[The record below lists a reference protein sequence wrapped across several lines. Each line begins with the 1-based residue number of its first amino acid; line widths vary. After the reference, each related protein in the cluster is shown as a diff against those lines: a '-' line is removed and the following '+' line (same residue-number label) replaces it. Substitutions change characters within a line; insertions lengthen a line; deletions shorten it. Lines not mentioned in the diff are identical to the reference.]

1 MTCPKMYS
9 NISVETDM
17 ADGGDEV
24 EAGYPEQFLKVYKES
39 IMAFMKFH
47 SLL

>member
-1 MTCPKMYS
+1 MYS

-24 EAGYPEQFLKVYKES
+24 EAGYPEQFLKVYEWS
-39 IMAFMKFH
+39 MAVIKFDN
-47 SLL
+47 LL